1 MLDGA
6 ARNAHLTGLT
16 MRRTDTRTAKWTGM
30 RWCRH
35 ALRHAIIFRNGQVP
49 TCLYCLKRARPSQ
62 TDEGWNDGGRGA
74 WQLDH
79 IVPPSQGGSNG
90 HNNVALA
97 CGHCNASK
105 GDLLVD
111 VYSEILSL
119 RTGEPASAIQQ
130 RVLDYTLR
138 PAPCR
143 KQALR
148 ILKECGQSWTRSARF
163 SMEACSA

>member
-1 MLDGA
+1 
-6 ARNAHLTGLT
+6 
-16 MRRTDTRTAKWTGM
+16 MRRTDTRTAKWQGM
-30 RWCRH
+30 KWCRL
-35 ALRHAIIFRNGQVP
+35 ALRHAITFRNGQP
-49 TCLYCLKRARPSQ
+49 TCLYCQERARPLASQ
-62 TDEGWNDGGRGA
+62 TDEGWCDGGRGA
-74 WQLDH
+74 FQLDH
-79 IVPPSQGGSNG
+79 IVPPSMGGSNG

-97 CGHCNASK
+97 CSHCNASK

-119 RTGEPASAIQQ
+119 RTGEPAAAIQK

-148 ILKECGQSWTRSARF
+148 ILKQCGQSWTRAARF